1 MSARTIKAL
10 LLVCFLILAWICMW
24 GCDGPYK
31 SVDWPAITQDEGL
44 STPAMS
50 SPNATVE
57 KNNMPAGENM
67 VKLTKEGSNPA
78 SEADVRQAAETFY
91 SAMNSMFAG
100 DAGPMNDVW
109 SHAPDVTNVGISGS
123 AQNMQVGWSAVSA
136 AFERQAQAKSGTK
149 VAASGLVVDI
159 KGNLAYTECFE
170 QWEQKSDEQGK
181 TGAEEH
187 HASSVFRYEDGRWKV
202 VHHHTDAAQVLKEV
216 PSEQENEDSTIKI
229 NPLEKAEPKDVP

>member
-10 LLVCFLILAWICMW
+10 LLVCFLILAGICMW

-31 SVDWPAITQDEGL
+31 PVDWPAIAQDERL
-44 STPAMS
+44 STPATS
-50 SPNATVE
+50 QPTANVE
-57 KNNMPAGENM
+57 KNSMSAGE
-67 VKLTKEGSNPA
+67 KLTKEENYPA
-78 SEADVRQAAETFY
+78 SEADIRQAAEMFY

-109 SHAPDVTNVGISGS
+109 SHAPDVTNVGISES

-149 VAASGLVVDI
+149 VTARDLVVDI

-170 QWEQKSDEQGK
+170 QWEQKSDEQNK
-181 TGAEEH
+181 TGAAEH

-216 PSEQENEDSTIKI
+216 PGEQENEDSTIKI